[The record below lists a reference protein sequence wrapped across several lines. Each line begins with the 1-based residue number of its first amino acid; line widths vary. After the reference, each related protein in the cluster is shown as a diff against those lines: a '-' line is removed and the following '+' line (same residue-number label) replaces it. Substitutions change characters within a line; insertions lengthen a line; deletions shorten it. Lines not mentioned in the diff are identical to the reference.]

1 MDRHAQGAGRDMLAD
16 MEKNMYETY
25 PELSEEVKEFLTTE
39 ITQHM
44 LPKKVVQVHA
54 VARDDGWEGGPVVWI
69 EVELEK
75 GTGLVDPETYG
86 TLLMMLPDKLRE
98 LGETRWPSVQFFRT
112 KDEDH
117 AVA

>member
-1 MDRHAQGAGRDMLAD
+1 MLAD

-25 PELSEEVKEFLTTE
+25 PELSEEVKELLTTE

-44 LPKKVVQVHA
+44 LPMKVVQVHA
-54 VARDDGWEGGPVVWI
+54 EARDDGWEGGPVVWI

-75 GTGLVDPETYG
+75 GSGLVDPETYG
-86 TLLMMLPDKLRE
+86 SLLVMLPPKLGE
-98 LGETRWPSVQFFRT
+98 LGETRFPSVRFFRP
-112 KDEDH
+112 EDKYH